1 MDICIIDSMGNSVL
15 HKRNHSLFWSD
26 DGDYGSNNI
35 INRILDDLG
44 NEVVKMFE
52 VKLTLL
58 ILTLIGIPAYIYAW
72 FLDINNEY
80 DLVKSL
86 ILGGIG
92 AFTGVVIGL
101 RYFIK
106 LLTEYKEFKRKYYP
120 NRKREK

>member
-1 MDICIIDSMGNSVL
+1 
-15 HKRNHSLFWSD
+15 
-26 DGDYGSNNI
+26 
-35 INRILDDLG
+35 
-44 NEVVKMFE
+44 MFE

-58 ILTLIGIPAYIYAW
+58 ILTIIGIPAYIYAW

-92 AFTGVVIGL
+92 AFTGIVIGL